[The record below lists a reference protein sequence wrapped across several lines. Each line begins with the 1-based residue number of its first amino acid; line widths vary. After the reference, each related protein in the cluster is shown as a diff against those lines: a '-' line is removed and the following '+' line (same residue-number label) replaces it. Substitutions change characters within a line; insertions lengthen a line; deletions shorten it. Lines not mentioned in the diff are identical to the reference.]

1 MALSLADTIMGAVS
15 VFLPLAGAVLLLGY
29 AVIDIPA
36 CRPASGSMARNRRG
50 PPPDVND

>member
-29 AVIDIPA
+29 AIIGIPA
-36 CRPASGSMARNRRG
+36 KGRSSDIIDP
-50 PPPDVND
+50 